1 MVIAIM
7 VSQEDNPMDIKV
19 NDVSRAMPVENQTK
33 TSQTDGS
40 FKFILASNVEDAE
53 LNSRLNQLMTQIT
66 EQGERIAKH
75 TDIADMKR
83 YRELVKD
90 FMNEVVNRSHEFS
103 RENFLDR
110 RGRHRVYGIVKLVD
124 KNLDDL
130 ATELLKDEKDNLT
143 ILSKVGEI
151 RGLLIDIST

>member
-1 MVIAIM
+1 MA
-7 VSQEDNPMDIKV
+7 IKV
-19 NDVSRAMPVENQTK
+19 KDITGAAPIEIKSTPKE
-33 TSQTDGS
+33 SDGS
-40 FKFILASNVEDAE
+40 FKFMLVSNIEEKD
-53 LNSRLNQLMTQIT
+53 LQNKLGSLMDEIT
-66 EQGERIAKH
+66 AQGERIAKH
-75 TDIADMKR
+75 MDVTDMKK
-83 YRELVKD
+83 YRSLVKE
-90 FMNEVVNRSHEFS
+90 FMNEVVTHSHEFS

-130 ATELLKDEKDNLT
+130 ATELLKDEKDNLA